1 MIRRTRLLV
10 VTMSST
16 GPAQSHRP
24 RWIGRA
30 PPPAKD
36 EPVGPWERLGEL
48 ARRVATVAGIIA
60 SLSTVSGAGYALWQ
74 LALIKSTERQVEEMK
89 QLTTFGTFSEFVAK
103 YRRMAIETDRY
114 LRVLRAEPAFTPE
127 RLDELLRRHGT
138 GSSIYYSDEMT
149 RFREIHEFYEELGLQ
164 VCRGALNHELVF
176 ELVTFPTDFAE
187 RTRPL
192 CRFMGS
198 AWFGPNR
205 PIVGMCENTDHLAAL
220 YDRMRHAGGS
230 LDEASIRAVCAHHD
244 RRSSRPEA
252 P

>member
-10 VTMSST
+10 VTMS
-16 GPAQSHRP
+16 SHRP

-103 YRRMAIETDRY
+103 YRRTAIETDRY
-114 LRVLRAEPAFTPE
+114 VRVLRAEPAFTPA
-127 RLDELLRRHGT
+127 RLDELLQRHGT

-164 VCRGALNHELVF
+164 VCRGALNHDLVF

-192 CRFMGS
+192 CRFMGH
-198 AWFGPNR
+198 AWFGANR

-220 YDRMRHAGGS
+220 YDRMRRAGGS
-230 LDEASIRAVCAHHD
+230 LDEATIRAVCTHHD
-244 RRSSRPEA
+244 RP
-252 P
+252 